1 MWIILG
7 MFAKLKKKEII
18 RFVFVC
24 LYAHMEQ
31 LESHWKDFHVIW
43 YLSVFRKIC
52 RKNSN
57 LIDILQE

>member
-31 LESHWKDFHVIW
+31 LESH
-43 YLSVFRKIC
+43 
-52 RKNSN
+52 
-57 LIDILQE
+57 